1 MYGGKA
7 QGLPERG
14 WAVAELFILPLG
26 TGAPSVREHIRAL
39 YRIVT
44 ESGIKHE
51 LTAMGTLVEGRV
63 EDIWALAARLHDA
76 CFDAATGTQRVV
88 TSVRLD
94 ERRGEPLTLEG
105 KVRGALGES

>member
-26 TGAPSVREHIRAL
+26 TGAPSVREHIRAV
-39 YRIVT
+39 YEVVRD
-44 ESGIKHE
+44 SGIKHQ

-63 EDIWALAARLHDA
+63 EDILALAARMHDA
-76 CFDAATGTQRVV
+76 CFEAGGTQRVV
-88 TSVRLD
+88 TSLRLD